1 MNFQVQLSVLKEE
14 KRKMM
19 LQLRL
24 EEAERNKRNI
34 SNDSSAVDGP
44 VSGKRKTAEKKLM
57 VEHRT
62 MKLSLTEFY

>member
-1 MNFQVQLSVLKEE
+1 
-14 KRKMM
+14 MM